1 MILQNDYLKVDIA
14 PLGAELKSI
23 ISYKGTELL
32 WQGNPL
38 YWSKTSPVLFPIVG
52 GLKNNYFEYKN
63 EKYSLDRHG
72 FARDCFFQE
81 ECISKNKL
89 IYTLKSNA
97 ETLKRYPF
105 DFVLQITYELL
116 EKQLKCTYTVEN
128 TSKETMLFSIG
139 AHPAF
144 DLQGDMTN
152 YELLFSNDTILVCN
166 TLQDGLIAEK
176 VKTIDLD
183 NQKLALKIELFKE
196 DALVLKNLKS
206 NQLILKNK
214 STSEQFTFSFENFP
228 YFGIW
233 AAKNAPFVCLEPW
246 CGIAD
251 SVNHTN
257 ILKEKE
263 GINELV
269 PSESFERSWGI
280 TIE

>member
-14 PLGAELKSI
+14 ALGAELKSI

-72 FARDCFFQE
+72 FARDCVFQE
-81 ECISKNKL
+81 ECISKNKSV
-89 IYTLKSNA
+89 YTLKSNA
-97 ETLKRYPF
+97 ETLKKYPF
-105 DFVLQITYELL
+105 NFVLQITYELI

-128 TSKETMLFSIG
+128 TSNETMFFSIG

-144 DLQGDMTN
+144 DLQGNMTN
-152 YELLFSNDTILVCN
+152 YELLFSGDATLVCN
-166 TLQDGLIAEK
+166 TLQRGLITDK

-183 NQKLALKIELFKE
+183 DQKLALKPELFKE
-196 DALVLKNLKS
+196 DALVLKNLRS
-206 NQLILKNK
+206 NEIVLRNK
-214 STSEQFTFSFENFP
+214 STLEQLTFSFENFP

-233 AAKNAPFVCLEPW
+233 AAKNAPFICLEPW

-251 SVNHTN
+251 TINHMN
-257 ILKEKE
+257 NLDKKE
-263 GINELV
+263 GINELA
-269 PSESFERSWGI
+269 PSESFKRSWGI

>member
-166 TLQDGLIAEK
+166 TLRDGLIAEK
-176 VKTIDLD
+176 VKKIDLD
-183 NQKLALKIELFKE
+183 NQKLALKPELFKE

>member
-144 DLQGDMTN
+144 DLQGDITN

-166 TLQDGLIAEK
+166 TLRDGLIAEK
-176 VKTIDLD
+176 VKKIDLD
-183 NQKLALKIELFKE
+183 NQKLALKPELFKE

-263 GINELV
+263 GINELT

>member
-52 GLKNNYFEYKN
+52 GVKNNYFEYKN

-166 TLQDGLIAEK
+166 TLKDGLIAEK

-183 NQKLALKIELFKE
+183 NQKLALKPELFKE

-269 PSESFERSWGI
+269 PSESFERSWGV